1 MIAYTREE
9 LEDLL
14 IAARFKNIVFYEPLL
29 DEESD
34 IDENFEIITAV
45 K

>member
-14 IAARFKNIVFYEPLL
+14 IAAGFKNIVFYEPLS
-29 DEESD
+29 DVESD
-34 IDENFEIITAV
+34 IDENLEIITAV